1 MKYVNYA
8 VEQISVFPS
17 ERFEPWLTSLLEL
30 LASYINFLSRVLV
43 LSFFFITLK
52 SLLQNIWNKYESI
65 QKKRNESPRTHYP
78 ASTLVYPWQLEFHLQ
93 LIYSFKHIIL

>member
-43 LSFFFITLK
+43 LSFF
-52 SLLQNIWNKYESI
+52 LL
-65 QKKRNESPRTHYP
+65 P
-78 ASTLVYPWQLEFHLQ
+78 
-93 LIYSFKHIIL
+93 